1 MSTLPRSL
9 MIQESSLKIKT
20 ALIASGLVATIL
32 ASSSAYAVSATTSTL
47 TYQQVVAPFESSGSQ
62 TTLLNLMQFDPALG
76 TLVGVQFRTAISSY
90 EISVSLDQDSLAGW
104 LDFGHSFVS
113 ASLSGGQYSVG
124 KLAGT
129 AGLLFA
135 TRGGPFGSISNAT
148 EVLTGG
154 SPTMVATSEDATGRL
169 QNDNVFND
177 FIGTGTV
184 AGLSWAYYQFAFG
197 PNVILTDGIADFEV
211 EIGQITSQSVGQTTV
226 FVDYIYQA
234 AVVPEPEAW
243 GLMLAGLALIG
254 AAARRRSR

>member
-135 TRGGPFGSISNAT
+135 TRGGPFGAISNAT

-154 SPTMVATSEDATGRL
+154 
-169 QNDNVFND
+169 
-177 FIGTGTV
+177 
-184 AGLSWAYYQFAFG
+184 
-197 PNVILTDGIADFEV
+197 IADHGRNE
-211 EIGQITSQSVGQTTV
+211 
-226 FVDYIYQA
+226 
-234 AVVPEPEAW
+234 
-243 GLMLAGLALIG
+243 
-254 AAARRRSR
+254 